1 MDIFKT
7 SIFGYN
13 KKEVKKYLQKQNEI
27 DESVLEQQKQRIFI
41 LREENARLTTKLK
54 GYKHREKAILAAMID
69 SRKQAESILAQSR
82 QKAINELQGL
92 KSDINYIK
100 SIDNLTPY
108 QLALAI
114 DKTCSIIAEHI
125 KQIRQDEDG

>member
-1 MDIFKT
+1 MSIFKT
-7 SIFGYN
+7 SLFGYN
-13 KKEVKKYLQKQNEI
+13 KKEVHEYFKKQSNQDNT
-27 DESVLEQQKQRIFI
+27 VLEQQKNRIYI
-41 LREENARLTTKLK
+41 LREENTHLTLKLN

-69 SRKQAESILAQSR
+69 SRNHAESILKQSR

-92 KSDINYIK
+92 KMDINYIK

-114 DKTCSIIAEHI
+114 DRTCSIIADHI
-125 KQIRQDEDG
+125 KEIRQDEE